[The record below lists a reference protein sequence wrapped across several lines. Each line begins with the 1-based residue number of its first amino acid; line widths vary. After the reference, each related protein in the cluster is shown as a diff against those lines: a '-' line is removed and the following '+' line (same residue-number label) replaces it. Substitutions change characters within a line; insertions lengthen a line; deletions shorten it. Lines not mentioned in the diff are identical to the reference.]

1 MSNPI
6 FNTGAFP
13 DQFSEKKRERRRFY
27 MNDQGGVTEQQ
38 RRQNPAQG
46 QPFATQY
53 GMPGQQ
59 AGAGRAST
67 DQLNQQYNLP
77 DAAGSQG
84 APMTYDDVIRKT
96 VTSFAVL
103 LVGAAVAVAL
113 GVVMPGLVMGLA
125 LVAALVGFGL
135 GLANA
140 FKKEPSP
147 ALILAYSATQG
158 FFLGAITMFLETQ
171 FPGIAVQAV
180 MATVA
185 VFGTILALF
194 KSGKIRATPKLNK
207 IFFVAI
213 IGYAVFSLMNLGL
226 MMFTDMGMFGLRS
239 GWFGIAIGVFAI
251 LLASYSLVMDFTN
264 IQEGVDAGVAQK
276 YGWAAAFGLTVSL
289 VWLYIEILRVI
300 AIVRSMAE

>member
-27 MNDQGGVTEQQ
+27 MNDQGGVTEQS
-38 RRQNPAQG
+38 RQSPAQG
-46 QPFATQY
+46 QPFAAQY

-59 AGAGRAST
+59 AGGAGA
-67 DQLNQQYNLP
+67 DQLNRQYILP

-84 APMTYDDVIRKT
+84 AAMTYDDVIRKT
-96 VTSFAVL
+96 VTSFAVVL
-103 LVGAAVAVAL
+103 LGAAGAVAL
-113 GVVMPGLVMGLA
+113 GLVMPGAVMGLA
-125 LVAALVGFGL
+125 LVAALVGFVL
-135 GLANA
+135 GLVNA
-140 FKKEPSP
+140 FKKEPNP

-180 MATVA
+180 MATLA
-185 VFGTILALF
+185 VFGTVLALF
-194 KSGKIRATPKLNK
+194 KSGKVRATPKLNK
-207 IFFVAI
+207 MFFVAI
-213 IGYAVFSLMNLGL
+213 IGYAVFSLMNFGL
-226 MMFTDMGMFGLRS
+226 MMFTDMEMFGLRS
-239 GWFGIAIGVFAI
+239 GWFGIAIGAFAI
-251 LLASYSLVMDFTN
+251 LLATYSLVMDFTN
-264 IQEGVDAGVAQK
+264 IQEGVEAGVSQK

-300 AIVRSMAE
+300 AIIRTMAE